1 MPVSDS
7 LRLWGEPA
15 GGRVRA
21 HPSRASSRTRSRSL
35 LPAIAVSLIAALFAT
50 ACGGGGGRGA
60 DDGRAAAAFPSVD
73 TADPLAPVPLK
84 EPKTVRVAVTSG
96 ALSYGAVFAANG
108 LGEFKK
114 ENLTADVQVLPAQD
128 AHVLLSQ
135 GRLDVAVTIPTPGV
149 LNLISGG
156 AGARVVFPG
165 GGRQEDSTQ
174 GWYINKKALGPNGKF
189 DAADVK
195 GVTLGVPTGKASG
208 AMGLFF
214 EKVRAEG
221 VDLKPD
227 DVTFENLAGADIAGA
242 LERGAIDV
250 GYISN
255 PFNDVIIKSGC
266 CEIMPGLISS
276 RPSVYYWFSDSL
288 RTQNPDVGLA
298 FVRALARTT
307 QTYLQGDFRADEK
320 VVSALAAGSGT
331 EANVVRTLE
340 PNKFGTDLDG
350 VPEEIASYQSWYLET
365 DALSYTTPLTAGQII
380 DRRFVDA
387 LKVGQKTR

>member
-1 MPVSDS
+1 MSV
-7 LRLWGEPA
+7 
-15 GGRVRA
+15 
-21 HPSRASSRTRSRSL
+21 SRSL
-35 LPAIAVSLIAALFAT
+35 RRGGRPAADQGHLYGAVKRFISRRSLAVAALSMTVALFAA
-50 ACGGGGGRGA
+50 ACGGGGETTA
-60 DDGRAAAAFPSVD
+60 DNRVANAFPSVD
-73 TADPLAPVPLK
+73 SADPLAPVPLK

-96 ALSYGAVFAANG
+96 ALSYGALFAANG
-108 LGEFKK
+108 LGEFEK
-114 ENLTADVQVLPAQD
+114 ENLTVDVQVVPAQD
-128 AHVLLSQ
+128 AHVLLNQ

-156 AGARVVFPG
+156 ADVRVVFPG

-174 GWYINKKALGPNGKF
+174 GWYINKKALGPDGKF
-189 DAADVK
+189 DPEDVK
-195 GVTLGVPTGKASG
+195 GRSLGVPTGRASG

-214 EKVRAEG
+214 EKIRAQG

-227 DVTFENLAGADIAGA
+227 DIKFENLSGPDIASA
-242 LERGAIDV
+242 LERGAIDI

-276 RPSVYYWFSDSL
+276 RPSVYYWFSDTL
-288 RTQNPDVGLA
+288 RTKEPDVGLA

-307 QTYLQGDFRADEK
+307 QTYLQGDFRTDDK
-320 VVSALAAGSGT
+320 VVDALAEGSGT
-331 EANVVRTLE
+331 EADVVRKLE
-340 PNKFGTDLDG
+340 PNKFGTNLDG

-365 DALSYTTPLTAGQII
+365 DALAYRTPLTADQII

-387 LKVGQKTR
+387 LKLG